1 MEQLID
7 AVLAH
12 AKFLRKSARAGDD
25 YIARAVEREAERWE
39 ALAATARAELAPRT
53 SPVSDLV
60 ESETNL
66 EGH

>member
-25 YIARAVEREAERWE
+25 YIARAAEQEAEQWE
-39 ALAATARAELAPRT
+39 AMVATARAELLALRPSCTISRV
-53 SPVSDLV
+53 PDQMAR
-60 ESETNL
+60 
-66 EGH
+66 

>member
-25 YIARAVEREAERWE
+25 YIARVAEREAERWE
-39 ALAATARAELAPRT
+39 AMAAKARAELALRPIIPAVDRRRAGST
-53 SPVSDLV
+53 
-60 ESETNL
+60 
-66 EGH
+66 

>member
-25 YIARAVEREAERWE
+25 YIAHAAEQEAERWE
-39 ALAATARAELAPRT
+39 AMAATAREELG
-53 SPVSDLV
+53 SQLINHSL
-60 ESETNL
+60 
-66 EGH
+66 